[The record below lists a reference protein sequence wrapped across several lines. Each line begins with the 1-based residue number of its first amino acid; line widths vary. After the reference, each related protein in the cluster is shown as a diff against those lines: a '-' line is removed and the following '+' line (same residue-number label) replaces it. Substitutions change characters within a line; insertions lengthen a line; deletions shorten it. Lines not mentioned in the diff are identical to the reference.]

1 MESVPYQIPT
11 NFEEVG
17 KDAVGDELMRE
28 ETTKLWSTEDLLVQ
42 DDMELVV
49 WHYRLNHCS
58 FKTFLRLSKRRI
70 IPKNIRRVR
79 TPPNC
84 VACMFGKSYKRPC
97 RTKGKISGG
106 STRKPSETRTGATT
120 LIYQMIYAQ
129 PGLITQVTGAL
140 NHAIFW
146 ADTVFVDHYSN

>member
-1 MESVPYQIPT
+1 M
-11 NFEEVG
+11 
-17 KDAVGDELMRE
+17 A
-28 ETTKLWSTEDLLVQ
+28 KLWSTKDLLVQ

-97 RTKGKISGG
+97 RNKGKLSGG
-106 STRKPSETRTGATT
+106 STRKTSYTRPVTMTK
-120 LIYQMIYAQ
+120 IDQMVHDQ
-129 PGLITQVTGAL
+129 PEITPQVTGAL
-140 NHAIFW
+140 TRARL
-146 ADTVFVDHYSN
+146 